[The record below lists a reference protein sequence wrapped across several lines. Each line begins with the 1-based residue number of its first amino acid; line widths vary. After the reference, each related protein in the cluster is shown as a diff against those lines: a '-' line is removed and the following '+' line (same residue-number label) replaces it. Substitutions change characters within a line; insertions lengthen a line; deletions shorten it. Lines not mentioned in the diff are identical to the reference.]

1 MDMGRKEFMKK
12 RLFLIASVLLALV
25 VTAGCTKT
33 VDVNDEMNGGSVVLE
48 QGQTLVLKLAS
59 NPTTGYDWEIVDL
72 DTAILEQ
79 VGEVD
84 YKSDSVL
91 IGSGGVNTYTFKAVG
106 SGNMQLF
113 LVYHRSWEKDIPP
126 IETFE
131 LDVTVK

>member
-1 MDMGRKEFMKK
+1 MGMGRKVKMKK
-12 RLFLIASVLLALV
+12 QLVLIASVLIVLIFA
-25 VTAGCTKT
+25 AGCAKNME
-33 VDVNDEMNGGSVVLE
+33 VDEEMNGGSVVLE

-72 DTAILEQ
+72 NGAILEQ

-84 YKSDSVL
+84 YKSDSAL
-91 IGSGGVNTYTFKAVG
+91 IGSGGVNTYTFRAAG
-106 SGNMQLF
+106 SGNTQLT

-126 IETFE
+126 IETYE

>member
-1 MDMGRKEFMKK
+1 MGMGRKVKMKK
-12 RLFLIASVLLALV
+12 QLVLLASVLLVLIFA
-25 VTAGCTKT
+25 AGCAKNME
-33 VDVNDEMNGGSVVLE
+33 VDEEMNGGSVVLE

-72 DTAILEQ
+72 NGAILEQ

-84 YKSDSVL
+84 YKSDSAL

-106 SGNMQLF
+106 SGNVKLS

>member
-1 MDMGRKEFMKK
+1 MKK
-12 RLFLIASVLLALV
+12 QLFLIAGLLLVLV
-25 VTAGCTKT
+25 VITGCTKN
-33 VDVNDEMNGGSVVLE
+33 VEVNQEMNGGSVILE

-72 DTAILEQ
+72 NSAILEQ

-84 YKSDSVL
+84 YKSDSAL

-106 SGNMQLF
+106 SGNIQLS
-113 LVYHRSWEKDIPP
+113 LVYHRSWEKEIPP

>member
-1 MDMGRKEFMKK
+1 MKK
-12 RLFLIASVLLALV
+12 QSFLLASLLLVLV
-25 VTAGCTKT
+25 VITGCAKN
-33 VDVNDEMNGGSVVLE
+33 VEVNQEMNGGSVELE

-72 DTAILEQ
+72 NGAILEQ

-84 YKSDSVL
+84 HKADSGL

-106 SGNMQLF
+106 SGNMQLT

-131 LDVTVK
+131 LDVIVK